1 VVGSKNPVYNA
12 RLRWME
18 VLLAVLQ
25 EGEKM
30 PGVERPLVL
39 TGNKKS
45 CYNLRLC

>member
-12 RLRWME
+12 RLRWTV
-18 VLLAVLQ
+18 VLLAVLL

-30 PGVERPLVL
+30 LGIERPLVL
-39 TGNKKS
+39 TGNKNS